1 MLGTAVDLDEMV
13 AVIIVGP
20 PFAEAKWSDY
30 CAAIE
35 KLSEQTKAGTRPV
48 LLQIMRDGVE
58 MPNARGRKMMADLR
72 GKIRPTVV
80 NAVVV
85 QSPMLR
91 MMGTALDW
99 IRKPHYASRWFTEV
113 NPAIRFLEQTVARPL
128 PRIEELLLE
137 AAAAAAAAAAD
148 AK

>member
-13 AVIIVGP
+13 AVIIVAP
-20 PFAEAKWSDY
+20 PFAEAQWAEY

-72 GKIRPTVV
+72 GTIRPSAV

-113 NPAIRFLEQTVARPL
+113 EPAQRFLEETVGRSL
-128 PRIEELLLE
+128 PRLRELLDE
-137 AAAAAAAAAAD
+137 ANRQLAA
-148 AK
+148 

>member
-13 AVIIVGP
+13 AVIIVAP
-20 PFAEAKWSDY
+20 PFAEAQWADY

-72 GKIRPTVV
+72 GTIRPSAV

-113 NPAIRFLEQTVARPL
+113 DPAQKVLAETVGRPL
-128 PRIEELLLE
+128 PRVRELPRE
-137 AAAAAAAAAAD
+137 AETALG
-148 AK
+148 